1 MYGLIIREEAGRCQ
15 VCWLGLG
22 AAFGPEGLPRGW
34 QAEVRTA
41 PAKDALR
48 QWLAAHGTR
57 RATAPRPGEELGR
70 VLGLR
75 YPRGR

>member
-1 MYGLIIREEAGRCQ
+1 VYRLVIREEAGRCQ

-22 AAFGPEGLPRGW
+22 AAFGPEGLPGDW
-34 QAEVRTA
+34 QAAVRTA

-57 RATAPRPGEELGR
+57 RAAAARPGEELAR

-75 YPRGR
+75 RR